1 MLKLGTKE
9 VSGINWGESKV
20 KSLYNGRNLV
30 WGEDVDLS
38 EQNIVYTSFPLNV
51 LDIYDF
57 KNYIDSD
64 ITFFGY
70 SERLEK
76 SKVTFGNPVTEFKDN
91 FLDRSQINKAE
102 DEALENGIMP
112 RSANPML
119 TSITFNNFRDLKK
132 IGDRFLSSQ
141 RYLGE
146 IDFSGLYNVEEIG
159 DNCLNSLTMLSSAYL
174 TNIDF
179 KGFENVRK
187 IGEMFFTNNMYN
199 ITEIDLSPFVSLEE
213 VGTGFCF
220 GVRKLTY
227 IDTTPLKNLR
237 TVGGSFFASCTNVET
252 VNLSGLIN
260 VEGTYNSFSDL
271 PNLKRVIIE
280 VEDKLLINALKN
292 SYLYEASEGIYVPD
306 NLVQAYKDEMAQ
318 IRYPVFN
325 PDLFKPLSEYN
336 PE

>member
-30 WGEDVDLS
+30 WGENVDLS
-38 EQNIVYTSFPLNV
+38 EQSIIYDSFPTNV

-64 ITFFGY
+64 IKFYGY
-70 SERLEK
+70 SERIGK

-91 FLDRSQINKAE
+91 FLDRSQINQAE
-102 DEALENGIMP
+102 DEALESGIMP

-119 TSITFNNFRDLKK
+119 LSISFNNFRDLKK
-132 IGDRFLSSQ
+132 IGDRFLYGQ

-159 DNCLNSLTMLSSAYL
+159 DNCLNSLTLFSSGYL
-174 TNIDF
+174 HNIDF
-179 KGFENVRK
+179 RGFENVRK
-187 IGEMFFTNNMYN
+187 IGNQFFISNMYN

-213 VGTGFCF
+213 VGDGFCS

-227 IDTTPLKNLR
+227 IDTTSLKNLR
-237 TVGGSFFASCTNVET
+237 KVGSYFLSDSNAET

-260 VEGTYNSFSDL
+260 VEGSYTSFANL

-292 SYLYEASEGIYVPD
+292 SSLNEASEGIYVPD
-306 NLVQAYKDEMAQ
+306 NLVQAYRDEMSQ

-336 PE
+336 PD

>member
-1 MLKLGTKE
+1 MIQIDNKNIVDCSLGNKYLNK
-9 VSGINWGESKV
+9 IY
-20 KSLYNGRNLV
+20 L
-30 WGEDVDLS
+30 GEDLLWKYDL
-38 EQNIVYTSFPLNV
+38 EDQNILYSSYPLYV

-64 ITFFGY
+64 IKFYGY
-70 SERLEK
+70 STRLGK
-76 SKVTFGNPVTEFKDN
+76 SKVSFGEPVTEFKDN
-91 FLDRSQINKAE
+91 FLDRSQINEAE

-119 TSITFNNFRDLKK
+119 LSISFNNFRDLKK
-132 IGDRFLSSQ
+132 IGNRFLYGQ

-146 IDFSGLYNVEEIG
+146 IDFSGLYNVEELG
-159 DNCLNSLTMLSSAYL
+159 DSCLSSLTMLGSAYL
-174 TNIDF
+174 QKINF

-187 IGEMFFTNNMYN
+187 IGNSFFSNNWNN
-199 ITEIDLSPFVSLEE
+199 ITEIDFSPFVNLEE
-213 VGTGFCF
+213 VGDVFF
-220 GVRKLTY
+220 SNIKSLTY
-227 IDTTPLKNLR
+227 IDTTPLKKLKKL
-237 TVGGSFFASCTNVET
+237 GSYIFSGCTNVET
-252 VNLSGLIN
+252 VNLSGLVN

-292 SYLYEASEGIYVPD
+292 SSLNSASEGIYVPD